1 MATKRIVIADD
12 HPIIIEG
19 LTQLFKRQTEFELVA
34 AVTDGEQALAAVRN
48 LAPDILILDVQ
59 MPKKDGLTVLR
70 EMIRES
76 SPTRTVILTATLDDD
91 GVMEAVELGVW
102 GLVLKESAS
111 VQLIDALRR
120 VSMGLRALDPA
131 LVATAAERSLR
142 RREARREVESILSPR
157 ETDVVRMVAKGL
169 RNKEIANKLTITEGT
184 VKSYLHSIY
193 EKLGVKGR
201 VELTLLAQDKGLV

>member
-1 MATKRIVIADD
+1 MKRIVIADD

-19 LTQLFKRQTEFELVA
+19 LSQLFKRQSEFELVA
-34 AVTDGEQALAAVRN
+34 AVNDGAKALDAVRT
-48 LAPDILILDVQ
+48 LKPDIMVLDVQ
-59 MPKKDGLTVLR
+59 MPKKDGLSVMR
-70 EMIRES
+70 EMIREGL
-76 SPTRTVILTATLDDD
+76 TTKVVILTATLDDD
-91 GVMEAVELGVW
+91 GVMEAVKLGVW

-111 VQLIDALRR
+111 TQLIDALRR
-120 VSMGLRALDPA
+120 VAMGLRAVDPS
-131 LVATAAERSLR
+131 LVAAAASRSMS
-142 RREARREVESILSPR
+142 RREARRELENLLSPR

-169 RNKEIANKLTITEGT
+169 RNKEIAEKLTITEGT

>member
-1 MATKRIVIADD
+1 MKRIVIADD

-19 LTQLFKRQTEFELVA
+19 LSQLFKRQSEFELVA
-34 AVTDGEQALAAVRN
+34 AVSDGAKALDAVRT
-48 LAPDILILDVQ
+48 LKPDIMVLDVQ
-59 MPKKDGLTVLR
+59 MPKKDGLSVMR
-70 EMIRES
+70 EMIREGL
-76 SPTRTVILTATLDDD
+76 TTKVVILTATLDDD

-111 VQLIDALRR
+111 TQLIDALRR
-120 VSMGLRALDPA
+120 VAMGLRAVDPA
-131 LVATAAERSLR
+131 LVSAAASRSMS
-142 RREARREVESILSPR
+142 RREARRELENLLSPR

-169 RNKEIANKLTITEGT
+169 RNKEIAEKLTITEGT

>member
-1 MATKRIVIADD
+1 MKRIVIADD

-19 LTQLFKRQTEFELVA
+19 LSQLFKRQSEFELVA
-34 AVTDGEQALAAVRN
+34 AVNDGVKALDAVRT
-48 LAPDILILDVQ
+48 LKPDIMVLDVQ
-59 MPKKDGLTVLR
+59 MPKKDGLSVMR
-70 EMIRES
+70 EMIREGL
-76 SPTRTVILTATLDDD
+76 PTKVVILTATLDDD

-111 VQLIDALRR
+111 TQLIDALRR
-120 VSMGLRALDPA
+120 VAMGLRAVDPA
-131 LVATAAERSLR
+131 LVAAATSRSMS
-142 RREARREVESILSPR
+142 RREARRELENLLSPR

-169 RNKEIANKLTITEGT
+169 RNKEIAEKLTITEGT

-201 VELTLLAQDKGLV
+201 VELTLLAQEKGLV

>member
-1 MATKRIVIADD
+1 MKRIVIADD

-19 LTQLFKRQTEFELVA
+19 LSQLFKRQSEFELVA
-34 AVTDGEQALAAVRN
+34 AVNDGAKALEAVRT
-48 LAPDILILDVQ
+48 LKPDIMVLDVQ
-59 MPKKDGLTVLR
+59 MPKKDGLSVMR
-70 EMIRES
+70 EMIREGL
-76 SPTRTVILTATLDDD
+76 TTKVVILTATLDDD

-111 VQLIDALRR
+111 TQLVDALRR
-120 VSMGLRALDPA
+120 VAMGLRAVDPA
-131 LVATAAERSLR
+131 LVAAAASRSMS
-142 RREARREVESILSPR
+142 RREARRELENLLSPR

-169 RNKEIANKLTITEGT
+169 RNKEIAEKLTITEGT

-201 VELTLLAQDKGLV
+201 VELTLLAQEKGLV

>member
-34 AVTDGEQALAAVRN
+34 AVTDGEQALDAVRR

-70 EMIRES
+70 DMIRES

-142 RREARREVESILSPR
+142 RREARREVESLLSPR

-169 RNKEIANKLTITEGT
+169 RNKEIASKLTITEGT

>member
-1 MATKRIVIADD
+1 MKRIVIADD

-19 LTQLFKRQTEFELVA
+19 LSQLFKRQSEFELVA
-34 AVTDGEQALAAVRN
+34 AVSDGVKALEAVRT
-48 LAPDILILDVQ
+48 LKPDIMVLDVQ
-59 MPKKDGLTVLR
+59 MPKKDGLSVMR
-70 EMIRES
+70 EMIREGL
-76 SPTRTVILTATLDDD
+76 TTKVVILTATLDDD

-111 VQLIDALRR
+111 TQLIDALRR
-120 VSMGLRALDPA
+120 VAMGLRAVDPT
-131 LVATAAERSLR
+131 LVAAASSRSMS
-142 RREARREVESILSPR
+142 RREARRELENLLSPR

-169 RNKEIANKLTITEGT
+169 RNKEIADKLSITEGT

-201 VELTLLAQDKGLV
+201 VELTLLAQEKGLV

>member
-1 MATKRIVIADD
+1 MKRIVIADD

-19 LTQLFKRQTEFELVA
+19 LSQLFKRQSEFELVA
-34 AVTDGEQALAAVRN
+34 AVNDGAKALDAVRT
-48 LAPDILILDVQ
+48 LKPDIMVLDVQ
-59 MPKKDGLTVLR
+59 MPKKDGLSVMR
-70 EMIRES
+70 EMIREGL
-76 SPTRTVILTATLDDD
+76 TTKVVILTATLDDD

-111 VQLIDALRR
+111 TQLIDALRR
-120 VSMGLRALDPA
+120 VAMGLRAVDPS
-131 LVATAAERSLR
+131 LVAAAASRSMS
-142 RREARREVESILSPR
+142 RREARRELENLLSPR

-169 RNKEIANKLTITEGT
+169 RNKEIAEKLTITEGT

>member
-1 MATKRIVIADD
+1 MKRIVIADD

-19 LTQLFKRQTEFELVA
+19 LSQLFKRQSEFELVA
-34 AVTDGEQALAAVRN
+34 AVNDGAKALDAVRT
-48 LAPDILILDVQ
+48 LKPDIMVLDVQ
-59 MPKKDGLTVLR
+59 MPKKDGLSVMR
-70 EMIRES
+70 EMIREGL
-76 SPTRTVILTATLDDD
+76 TTKVVILTATLDDD

-111 VQLIDALRR
+111 TQLIDALRR
-120 VSMGLRALDPA
+120 VAMGLRAVDPS
-131 LVATAAERSLR
+131 LVAAAASRSMS
-142 RREARREVESILSPR
+142 RREARRELENLLSPR

-169 RNKEIANKLTITEGT
+169 RNKEIADKLTITEGT

-201 VELTLLAQDKGLV
+201 VELTLLAQEKGLV